1 MNCIVYRESIWR
13 VDYPKLNNESWWYAE
28 RSELIA
34 TNSYNADLEKY
45 WESARYSSNTENKNG
60 IQLYSKENKKA
71 TIIPWIEIQEQTTSE
86 IR

>member
-1 MNCIVYRESIWR
+1 M
-13 VDYPKLNNESWWYAE
+13 KTWWYAE
-28 RSELIA
+28 GPELIA
-34 TNSYNADLEKY
+34 TNSYDADLEKKY
-45 WESARYSSNTENKNG
+45 WESTKYSSNTENKYE